1 MEWYGNARRFALV
14 SDPSQRPASGLNAV
28 GKGVEKLLTNTGRR
42 KQLHH
47 IFSAL
52 FYDTHVKPLVNY
64 STYLTSLAP
73 GTEPKT
79 EFAYRNSCTHE
90 AWDNAPPDIHQQVM
104 KYKGLTD
111 MSLEELEGLEIDDK
125 EEEDGKRNASSQP
138 D

>member
-1 MEWYGNARRFALV
+1 MEWYGNARHFAPA
-14 SDPSQRPASGLNAV
+14 SNPSQQPASGLNTI

-47 IFSAL
+47 VFSAL

-64 STYLTSLAP
+64 NAYLTSLAP

-79 EFAYRNSCTHE
+79 EFAYRNSCIHE
-90 AWDNAPPDIHQQVM
+90 AWDNAPPEIRRQVTE
-104 KYKGLTD
+104 YKGLTD

-125 EEEDGKRNASSQP
+125 EEDGKRNASSQS